1 MEILEY
7 FKLPKK
13 AIIDQRIY
21 VKDLIQ
27 FAEAVGP
34 TKTMIEKSI
43 DTIHLVGILT
53 EDTSSIWK
61 YEDESYL
68 YEEIEL
74 IKVDLKD
81 DSKIK
86 QLNEEIQRVFPN
98 PVIVVYK
105 YKENYLLST
114 ALKRKNKLD
123 NKKSVIDSITTTEWF
138 KLDSMHN
145 DLLSKINYD
154 KKNLK
159 EFYEQIDYILSAEYV
174 ALITNNVP
182 EVIDFTIKSKS
193 IMIQELLAKKKEL
206 EEQEKEESSMQ
217 GKMQCYMQIKQIEE
231 SLEKMK

>member
-1 MEILEY
+1 MEILDY

-98 PVIVVYK
+98 PVIVVYE

-123 NKKSVIDSITTTEWF
+123 NKKSVIDSITTTQWF

-174 ALITNNVP
+174 ALITNKVP
-182 EVIDFTIKSKS
+182 EVIDFTIKAKS
-193 IMIQELLAKKKEL
+193 LMIQELLARKKEL
-206 EEQEKEESSMQ
+206 EEQEKPV
-217 GKMQCYMQIKQIEE
+217 
-231 SLEKMK
+231 

>member
-1 MEILEY
+1 MEILDY

-98 PVIVVYK
+98 PVIVVYE
-105 YKENYLLST
+105 YKEIYLLST

-123 NKKSVIDSITTTEWF
+123 NKKSVIDSITTTQWF

-174 ALITNNVP
+174 ALITNKVP
-182 EVIDFTIKSKS
+182 EVIDFTIKAKS
-193 IMIQELLAKKKEL
+193 LMIQELLARKKEL

-217 GKMQCYMQIKQIEE
+217 GKMQCHMQIKAIEDK
-231 SLEKMK
+231 LKKIN

>member
-1 MEILEY
+1 MEILDY

-53 EDTSSIWK
+53 EDTSGIWK

-86 QLNEEIQRVFPN
+86 LLNEEIQRVFPN
-98 PVIVVYK
+98 PVIVVYE

-182 EVIDFTIKSKS
+182 EVIDFTIKTKS

-231 SLEKMK
+231 KLENIK

>member
-1 MEILEY
+1 MEILDY

-81 DSKIK
+81 DSKFK

-98 PVIVVYK
+98 PVIVVFE

-193 IMIQELLAKKKEL
+193 IMIQELLAKKNEL

-231 SLEKMK
+231 TLEKMK

>member
-13 AIIDQRIY
+13 AIIDQRIF

-43 DTIHLVGILT
+43 DTIHLVGILN

-86 QLNEEIQRVFPN
+86 LLNEEIQRVFPN
-98 PVIVVYK
+98 PVIVVYE

-123 NKKSVIDSITTTEWF
+123 NKKSVIDSITTTQWF

-174 ALITNNVP
+174 TLITNNVP

-217 GKMQCYMQIKQIEE
+217 GKMQCYMEIKSIDDKLDNI
-231 SLEKMK
+231 S

>member
-1 MEILEY
+1 MEILDY

-98 PVIVVYK
+98 PVIVVYE

-123 NKKSVIDSITTTEWF
+123 NKKSVIDSITTTQWF

-174 ALITNNVP
+174 ALITNKVP
-182 EVIDFTIKSKS
+182 EVIDFTIKAKS
-193 IMIQELLAKKKEL
+193 LMIQELLARKKEL

-217 GKMQCYMQIKQIEE
+217 GKMQCHMQIKAIEDK
-231 SLEKMK
+231 LKKIN

>member
-1 MEILEY
+1 MEILDY

-86 QLNEEIQRVFPN
+86 LLNEEIQRVFPN
-98 PVIVVYK
+98 PVIVVYE

-182 EVIDFTIKSKS
+182 EVIDFTIKTKS

-231 SLEKMK
+231 KLENIK

>member
-13 AIIDQRIY
+13 AIIDQRIF

-43 DTIHLVGILT
+43 DTIHLVGILN

-86 QLNEEIQRVFPN
+86 QLNEEIQSVFPN
-98 PVIVVYK
+98 PVIVLYK

-123 NKKSVIDSITTTEWF
+123 NKKSVIDSITTTQWF

-174 ALITNNVP
+174 TLITNNVP

-217 GKMQCYMQIKQIEE
+217 GKMQCYMEIKSIDDKLDNI
-231 SLEKMK
+231 S